1 MITENFYKFK
11 ITEDCCS
18 SLYRLLCCLEDN
30 NIKFQIDDKKE
41 DSIILRPLEFIENY
55 KIISKFLG
63 NEIELLYRN
72 GTSLKKK
79 ALELDQNNYIC
90 FYDQYFID
98 PFTGEWYDKNEK
110 DFGTFT
116 NALVNYSK
124 CGIRKSYIKL
134 SNAMREVINYGLLQK
149 NIINLQLRNKSVE
162 KYYPELKY
170 SVFKIKFTGK
180 NPKSDFEEFI
190 TDPTYSRCI
199 PWSENEEYGIWI
211 WPERFFRDQMKN
223 YPQGELILND
233 TKNYKLNISRE
244 KLSGN
249 SYILKSDDINLFYY
263 CSDPK
268 INQYLSTE
276 DYNDETVSNCFLSYD
291 KYLLCNEKRKRD
303 IETFLELV
311 RDYGF
316 ISPDKT
322 KRVTLEEY
330 GWGNIIEMPS

>member
-11 ITEDCCS
+11 IIEDCCS

-55 KIISKFLG
+55 KIINKFLG

-72 GTSLKKK
+72 GTSLRKKS
-79 ALELDQNNYIC
+79 LELDQNNYIC
-90 FYDQYFID
+90 FYDQYFIN
-98 PFTGEWYDKNEK
+98 PFTGEWYDKNKKEC
-110 DFGTFT
+110 GTFT
-116 NALVNYSK
+116 MALINYSK
-124 CGIRKSYIKL
+124 CGRRKNYIKL
-134 SNAMREVINYGLLQK
+134 SDAMREVINYGLLQK
-149 NIINLQLRNKSVE
+149 DIINLQLRNKSVE

-190 TDPTYSRCI
+190 ADPTYSRCI

-233 TKNYKLNISRE
+233 TKNYKLNISRK
-244 KLSGN
+244 KLIGN
-249 SYILKSDDINLFYY
+249 AYILRSENLKDIFFYNNE
-263 CSDPK
+263 DA
-268 INQYLSTE
+268 NQYIE
-276 DYNDETVSNCFLSYD
+276 IEVENCDDPSILYYD
-291 KYLLCNEKRKRD
+291 KYLLCNEKQKKD
-303 IETFLELV
+303 IETLLELV

-316 ISPDKT
+316 ISPNKT
-322 KRVTLEEY
+322 KRAKLEEY
-330 GWGNIIEMPS
+330 GWENIIEMPS